1 MSKGFHFGRVKTR
14 QYTVEYPK
22 LCANSFKP
30 LLKLPLGK
38 YCLTSQSNSR
48 PIELKETSSGIRFVS
63 LEHESGELQ
72 LGLIT
77 CERSASKKLYITCPY
92 CQTKRQHL
100 YQCKSG
106 YACRT
111 CLKLHY
117 ASQSERKKDR
127 LARRIRKLRR
137 AIWGDINDIYNL
149 TESAMY
155 FSKPK
160 YKRWDKFEQEK
171 EKVLEL
177 EKQYWQLSEAHL
189 EKLFGNICTYS
200 PSAYVPP

>member
-22 LCANSFKP
+22 LFANSFKP
-30 LLKLPLGK
+30 LLELPLGK
-38 YCLTSQSNSR
+38 YRLTSQSKST
-48 PIELKETSSGIRFVS
+48 PIELKQTSDGIRFVS
-63 LEHESGELQ
+63 LEHANGELQ

-106 YACRT
+106 YACRK

-117 ASQSERKKDR
+117 ASQSERKQDR
-127 LARRIRKLRR
+127 LARRIRKLRK
-137 AIWGDINDIYNL
+137 AIWGNISDINNL

-155 FSKPK
+155 FPKPK
-160 YKRWDKFEQEK
+160 YKRWAKFEQEK
-171 EKVLEL
+171 AKVLEL
-177 EKQYWQLSEAHL
+177 EKQYWHLASAHL
-189 EKLFGNICTYS
+189 EKLFGDIC
-200 PSAYVPP
+200 A